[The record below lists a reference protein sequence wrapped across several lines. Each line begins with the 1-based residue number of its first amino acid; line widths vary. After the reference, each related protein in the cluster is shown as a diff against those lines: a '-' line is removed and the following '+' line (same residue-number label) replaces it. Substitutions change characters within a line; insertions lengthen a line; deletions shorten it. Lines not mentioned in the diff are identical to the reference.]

1 MINNDLT
8 TSKWIELLKNPIIEN
23 IPCVL
28 LAGGK
33 SSRFTINNI
42 QINKALMP
50 LKSYPSLLEYQYTR
64 LLKLFKQVIISTKKS
79 YALNAPY
86 LLEKESGLF
95 SPLFGIH
102 NAFLTL
108 QTPYIFF
115 IPIDTPLVSFESIK
129 ALCGIQNFSVVYAKS
144 PTKEHYLISLWHQS
158 TLNALNYAL
167 KTQNYRLSDLVKN
180 TSSVAIHFNQEEEFL
195 NLNTLKDYELAV
207 QILKKRANG

>member
-1 MINNDLT
+1 M
-8 TSKWIELLKNPIIEN
+8 KNPIIDN

-50 LKSYPSLLEYQYTR
+50 FESYSSLLEYQYSH
-64 LLKLFKQVIISTKKS
+64 LLKLFKQVIISAKKS
-79 YALNAPY
+79 YELNAPY
-86 LLEKESGLF
+86 LLERESGLF

-115 IPIDTPLVSFESIK
+115 IPIDAPLVSFESIK
-129 ALCGIQNFSVVYAKS
+129 TLCGIQNFSVVYAKS
-144 PTKEHYLISLWHQS
+144 PTKEHYLISLWHKS
-158 TLNALNYAL
+158 VLNALNYAL

-180 TSSVAIHFNQEEEFL
+180 TPSIAIHFDQEEEFL

-207 QILKKRANG
+207 QILKEGSNG

>member
-1 MINNDLT
+1 MINNDLA
-8 TSKWIELLKNPIIEN
+8 TSKWIELLKNPIVDN
-23 IPCVL
+23 VPCVL

-33 SSRFTINNI
+33 SSRFIINDVP
-42 QINKALMP
+42 INKTLMP

-64 LLKLFKQVIISTKKS
+64 LLKLFKQVIISAKKS
-79 YALNAPY
+79 YELNAPY

-115 IPIDTPLVSFESIK
+115 IAIDTPLVSFESIK
-129 ALCGIQNFSVVYAKS
+129 VLCGIQNFSVVYAKS

-167 KTQNYRLSDLVKN
+167 KTQNYRLSDLIKN
-180 TSSVAIHFNQEEEFL
+180 ASSTAIHFDKEEEFL

-207 QILKKRANG
+207 QILKEGSNG

>member
-1 MINNDLT
+1 M
-8 TSKWIELLKNPIIEN
+8 KNPIIDN

-50 LKSYPSLLEYQYTR
+50 FESYSSLLEYQYSC

-79 YALNAPY
+79 YELNAPY
-86 LLEKESGLF
+86 LLERESGLF

-129 ALCGIQNFSVVYAKS
+129 ALCGIKSFSVIYAKS

-158 TLNALNYAL
+158 ILNALNYAI
-167 KTQNYRLSDLVKN
+167 KTQNYRLSDLIKN
-180 TSSVAIHFNQEEEFL
+180 ASSTAIHFDKEEEFL

-207 QILKKRANG
+207 QILKERANG

>member
-1 MINNDLT
+1 M
-8 TSKWIELLKNPIIEN
+8 KNPIIDN

-42 QINKALMP
+42 PINKALMP
-50 LKSYPSLLEYQYTR
+50 FESYSSLLEYQYSR
-64 LLKLFKQVIISTKKS
+64 LLKLFKQVIISAKKS
-79 YALNAPY
+79 YELNAPY
-86 LLEKESGLF
+86 LLERESGLF

-129 ALCGIQNFSVVYAKS
+129 ALCGVKNFSVVYAKS

-158 TLNALNYAL
+158 ILNALSYAL

-207 QILKKRANG
+207 QILKERSNG

>member
-1 MINNDLT
+1 M
-8 TSKWIELLKNPIIEN
+8 KNPIIDN

-50 LKSYPSLLEYQYTR
+50 LKSYSSLLEYQYTR
-64 LLKLFKQVIISTKKS
+64 LLKLFKKVIISAKKS
-79 YALNAPY
+79 YELNAPY
-86 LLEKESGLF
+86 LLEKESDLF
-95 SPLFGIH
+95 SPLFGIY

-115 IPIDTPLVSFESIK
+115 IAIDAPLVSFESIK
-129 ALCGIQNFSVVYAKS
+129 TLCGIQNFSVVYAKS

-180 TSSVAIHFNQEEEFL
+180 TPSIAIHFDQEEEFL

-207 QILKKRANG
+207 QILKKRSNG

>member
-1 MINNDLT
+1 M
-8 TSKWIELLKNPIIEN
+8 KNPIIDN

-42 QINKALMP
+42 PINKALMP
-50 LKSYPSLLEYQYTR
+50 LKSYPSLLEYQYSR
-64 LLKLFKQVIISTKKS
+64 LLKLFKQVIISAKKS
-79 YALNAPY
+79 YELNAPY

-115 IPIDTPLVSFESIK
+115 IPIDTPLVSFESIR
-129 ALCGIQNFSVVYAKS
+129 ALCEIKNFSVVYAKS
-144 PTKEHYLISLWHQS
+144 PAKEHYLISLWHKS
-158 TLNALNYAL
+158 VLNALSYAL

-180 TSSVAIHFNQEEEFL
+180 ASSTAIHFDKEEEFL

-207 QILKKRANG
+207 QILKEGSNG

>member
-1 MINNDLT
+1 MD
-8 TSKWIELLKNPIIEN
+8 LLKNPIIDN

-33 SSRFTINNI
+33 SSRFITNNI

-50 LKSYPSLLEYQYTR
+50 LKSYSSLLEYQYTH
-64 LLKLFKQVIISTKKS
+64 LLKLFKKVIISAKKS
-79 YALNAPY
+79 YELNAPY
-86 LLEKESGLF
+86 LLERESDLF
-95 SPLFGIH
+95 SPLFGIY

-129 ALCGIQNFSVVYAKS
+129 ALCGIKNFSVVYAKS
-144 PTKEHYLISLWHQS
+144 PTKEHYLISLWHQNN
-158 TLNALNYAL
+158 LNALSYAL

-180 TSSVAIHFNQEEEFL
+180 TSSIAMYFNKEEEFL

-207 QILKKRANG
+207 HILKERTNG

>member
-1 MINNDLT
+1 M
-8 TSKWIELLKNPIIEN
+8 KNPIIN
-23 IPCVL
+23 DIPCVL

-33 SSRFTINNI
+33 SSRFITNNI

-50 LKSYPSLLEYQYTR
+50 FESYFILLEHQYMH
-64 LLKLFKQVIISTKKS
+64 LLKLFKKVIISAKKS
-79 YALNAPY
+79 YELNATY
-86 LLEKESGLF
+86 LLERESDLF
-95 SPLFGIH
+95 SPLFGIY

-129 ALCGIQNFSVVYAKS
+129 ALCGVKNFSVVYAKS
-144 PTKEHYLISLWHQS
+144 PTKEHYLISLWHQNS
-158 TLNALNYAL
+158 LNALNYAL

-180 TSSVAIHFNQEEEFL
+180 TSSIAMHFNKEEEFL

-207 QILKKRANG
+207 QILKERTNG

>member
-1 MINNDLT
+1 M
-8 TSKWIELLKNPIIEN
+8 KNPIIDN

-33 SSRFTINNI
+33 SSRFIINGT

-50 LKSYPSLLEYQYTR
+50 LKSYSSLLEYQYSH
-64 LLKLFKQVIISTKKS
+64 LLKLFKKVIISAKKS
-79 YALNAPY
+79 YELNAPY
-86 LLEKESGLF
+86 LLERESGLF

-129 ALCGIQNFSVVYAKS
+129 TLCEIKNFSVVYAKS
-144 PTKEHYLISLWHQS
+144 PTKEHYLISLWHQN
-158 TLNALNYAL
+158 TLNALSYAL
-167 KTQNYRLSDLVKN
+167 KTQNYRLSDLMKN
-180 TSSVAIHFNQEEEFL
+180 TPSIAIHFNQEEEFL

-207 QILKKRANG
+207 QILKEGSNG

>member
-1 MINNDLT
+1 M
-8 TSKWIELLKNPIIEN
+8 KNPIIDN

-33 SSRFTINNI
+33 SSRFIINGV

-50 LKSYPSLLEYQYTR
+50 FESHASLLEYQYTR
-64 LLKLFKQVIISTKKS
+64 LLKLFKKVIISAKKS
-79 YALNAPY
+79 YELNAPY
-86 LLEKESGLF
+86 LLERESGLF

-115 IPIDTPLVSFESIK
+115 IAIDAPLVSFESIK
-129 ALCGIQNFSVVYAKS
+129 TLCGIQNFSVVYAKS

-167 KTQNYRLSDLVKN
+167 KTQNYRLSNLIKN
-180 TSSVAIHFNQEEEFL
+180 ASSTAIHFNQEEEFL

>member
-1 MINNDLT
+1 M
-8 TSKWIELLKNPIIEN
+8 KNPIIDN

-33 SSRFTINNI
+33 SSRFITNNI
-42 QINKALMP
+42 QTNKALMP
-50 LKSYPSLLEYQYTR
+50 FESYFSLLEYQYTR
-64 LLKLFKQVIISTKKS
+64 LLKLFKKVIISAKKS
-79 YALNAPY
+79 YELNAPY
-86 LLEKESGLF
+86 LLERESDLF
-95 SPLFGIH
+95 SPLFGIY

-129 ALCGIQNFSVVYAKS
+129 ALCGIKNFSVVYAKS
-144 PTKEHYLISLWHQS
+144 PTKEHYLISLWHQNN
-158 TLNALNYAL
+158 LNALSHAL

-180 TSSVAIHFNQEEEFL
+180 TSSVAMHLDKEEEFL

>member
-1 MINNDLT
+1 M
-8 TSKWIELLKNPIIEN
+8 KNPIIDN

-33 SSRFTINNI
+33 SSRFITNNI

-50 LKSYPSLLEYQYTR
+50 FESHSSLLEYQYTC
-64 LLKLFKQVIISTKKS
+64 LLKLFKKVIISAKKS
-79 YALNAPY
+79 YELNAPY
-86 LLEKESGLF
+86 LLERESDLF
-95 SPLFGIH
+95 SPLFGIY

-115 IPIDTPLVSFESIK
+115 ISIDTPLVSFESIK
-129 ALCGIQNFSVVYAKS
+129 ALCGIKNFSVVYAKS
-144 PTKEHYLISLWHQS
+144 PTKEHYLISLWHQNIF
-158 TLNALNYAL
+158 NALSYAL

-180 TSSVAIHFNQEEEFL
+180 TSSIAMHFNKEEEFL

-207 QILKKRANG
+207 QILKERTNG

>member
-1 MINNDLT
+1 M
-8 TSKWIELLKNPIIEN
+8 KNPIIDN

-50 LKSYPSLLEYQYTR
+50 LKSYSSLLEYQYTR
-64 LLKLFKQVIISTKKS
+64 LLKLFKQVIISAKKS
-79 YALNAPY
+79 YELNAPY
-86 LLEKESGLF
+86 LLERESGLF

-115 IPIDTPLVSFESIK
+115 IPIDAPLVSFESIK
-129 ALCGIQNFSVVYAKS
+129 TLCGIKNFSVIYAKS
-144 PTKEHYLISLWHQS
+144 PAKEHYLISLWHQNIFS
-158 TLNALNYAL
+158 ALCYAL
-167 KTQNYRLSDLVKN
+167 KTQNYRLSNLIKN
-180 TSSVAIHFNQEEEFL
+180 ASSTAIHFNQEEEFL

-207 QILKKRANG
+207 QILKERSNG

>member
-1 MINNDLT
+1 M
-8 TSKWIELLKNPIIEN
+8 KNPIIDN

-33 SSRFTINNI
+33 SSRFITNNI

-50 LKSYPSLLEYQYTR
+50 FESYSSLLEYQYTR
-64 LLKLFKQVIISTKKS
+64 LLKLFKKVIISAKKS
-79 YALNAPY
+79 YELNAPY
-86 LLEKESGLF
+86 LLERESDLF
-95 SPLFGIH
+95 SPLFGIY

-129 ALCGIQNFSVVYAKS
+129 ALCGIKNFSVVYAKS
-144 PTKEHYLISLWHQS
+144 PTKEHYLISLWHQNN
-158 TLNALNYAL
+158 LNALSYAL
-167 KTQNYRLSDLVKN
+167 KTQNYRLSDLMKN
-180 TSSVAIHFNQEEEFL
+180 TSSVAMHFNKEEEFL

>member
-1 MINNDLT
+1 M
-8 TSKWIELLKNPIIEN
+8 KNPIIDN

-33 SSRFTINNI
+33 SSRFITNNI

-50 LKSYPSLLEYQYTR
+50 FESYSSLLEYQYTR
-64 LLKLFKQVIISTKKS
+64 LLKLFKKVIISAKKS
-79 YALNAPY
+79 YELNAPY
-86 LLEKESGLF
+86 LLEKKSDLF
-95 SPLFGIH
+95 SPLFGIY

-129 ALCGIQNFSVVYAKS
+129 ALCGIKNFSVTYAKS
-144 PTKEHYLISLWHQS
+144 PTKEHYLISLWHQNIF
-158 TLNALNYAL
+158 NALSYAL

-180 TSSVAIHFNQEEEFL
+180 TSSIAMHFNKEEEFL

-207 QILKKRANG
+207 QILKERDNG

>member
-1 MINNDLT
+1 M
-8 TSKWIELLKNPIIEN
+8 KNPIIDN

-33 SSRFTINNI
+33 SSRFIANSI
-42 QINKALMP
+42 QINKVLMP
-50 LKSYPSLLEYQYTR
+50 FESYSSLLEYQYMR
-64 LLKLFKQVIISTKKS
+64 LLKLFKKVIISAKKS
-79 YALNAPY
+79 YELNAPY
-86 LLEKESGLF
+86 LLERESDLF
-95 SPLFGIH
+95 SPLFGIY

-129 ALCGIQNFSVVYAKS
+129 ALCGIKNFSVVYVKS
-144 PTKEHYLISLWHQS
+144 PAKEHYLISLWHQNS
-158 TLNALNYAL
+158 LNALSYAL

-180 TSSVAIHFNQEEEFL
+180 TSSVAMHLDKEEEFL

-207 QILKKRANG
+207 HILKERTNG

>member
-1 MINNDLT
+1 M
-8 TSKWIELLKNPIIEN
+8 KNPIIDN

-33 SSRFTINNI
+33 SSRFIINNI

-50 LKSYPSLLEYQYTR
+50 LKSYPSLLEYQYSR
-64 LLKLFKQVIISTKKS
+64 LLKLFKQVIISAKKS
-79 YALNAPY
+79 YELNAPY

-95 SPLFGIH
+95 SPLVGIH

-115 IPIDTPLVSFESIK
+115 IAIDAPLVSFESIK
-129 ALCGIQNFSVVYAKS
+129 ILCGIQNFSVVYAKS

-158 TLNALNYAL
+158 ILNALNYAL
-167 KTQNYRLSDLVKN
+167 KTQNYRLSDLMKN
-180 TSSVAIHFNQEEEFL
+180 TPSIAINFNQEEEFL

-207 QILKKRANG
+207 QILKEESNG

>member
-1 MINNDLT
+1 M
-8 TSKWIELLKNPIIEN
+8 KNPIIN
-23 IPCVL
+23 DIPCVL

-33 SSRFTINNI
+33 SSRFIINNI

-50 LKSYPSLLEYQYTR
+50 FESYSSLLEYQHTR
-64 LLKLFKQVIISTKKS
+64 LLKLFKKVIISAKKS
-79 YALNAPY
+79 YELNAPY
-86 LLEKESGLF
+86 LLERESDLF
-95 SPLFGIH
+95 SPLFGIY

-129 ALCGIQNFSVVYAKS
+129 ALCGVKNFSVVYAKS
-144 PTKEHYLISLWHQS
+144 PTKEHYLISLWHQNIF
-158 TLNALNYAL
+158 NALSYAL

-180 TSSVAIHFNQEEEFL
+180 TSSIAMHLDKEEEFL

-207 QILKKRANG
+207 QIVKERTNG

>member
-1 MINNDLT
+1 M
-8 TSKWIELLKNPIIEN
+8 KNPIIDN

-33 SSRFTINNI
+33 SSRFIINNI
-42 QINKALMP
+42 PINKALMP
-50 LKSYPSLLEYQYTR
+50 FELYPSLLEYQYSR
-64 LLKLFKQVIISTKKS
+64 LLKLFKQVIISAKKS
-79 YALNAPY
+79 YELNAPY
-86 LLEKESGLF
+86 LLEKESDLF

-115 IPIDTPLVSFESIK
+115 IAIDTPLVSFESIK
-129 ALCGIQNFSVVYAKS
+129 TLCGIQNFSVVYAKS
-144 PTKEHYLISLWHQS
+144 PTKEHYLISLWHKS
-158 TLNALNYAL
+158 TLNALSYAL

-180 TSSVAIHFNQEEEFL
+180 TSSVAINFNQEEEFL

-207 QILKKRANG
+207 QILKERANG

>member
-1 MINNDLT
+1 M
-8 TSKWIELLKNPIIEN
+8 KNPIIDN

-50 LKSYPSLLEYQYTR
+50 FESYSSLLEYQYSR
-64 LLKLFKQVIISTKKS
+64 LLKLFKQVIISAKKS
-79 YALNAPY
+79 YELNAPY
-86 LLEKESGLF
+86 LLEKESDLF

-115 IPIDTPLVSFESIK
+115 IAIDTPLVSFESIK
-129 ALCGIQNFSVVYAKS
+129 TLCGIQNFSVVYAKS
-144 PTKEHYLISLWHQS
+144 PTKKHYLISLWHQS
-158 TLNALNYAL
+158 ILNALSYAL
-167 KTQNYRLSDLVKN
+167 KTQNYRLSDLMKN
-180 TSSVAIHFNQEEEFL
+180 TPSIAINFNQEEEFL

-207 QILKKRANG
+207 QILKERSNG

>member
-1 MINNDLT
+1 M
-8 TSKWIELLKNPIIEN
+8 KNPIIDN

-33 SSRFTINNI
+33 SSRFITNNI

-50 LKSYPSLLEYQYTR
+50 FESYFSLLEYQYTR
-64 LLKLFKQVIISTKKS
+64 LLKLFKKVIISAKKS
-79 YALNAPY
+79 YELNAPY
-86 LLEKESGLF
+86 LLERESDLF
-95 SPLFGIH
+95 SPLFGIY

-129 ALCGIQNFSVVYAKS
+129 ALCGIKNFSVVYAKS
-144 PTKEHYLISLWHQS
+144 PTKEHYLISLWHQNN
-158 TLNALNYAL
+158 LNALSHAL

-180 TSSVAIHFNQEEEFL
+180 TSSIAMHFNKEEEFL

-207 QILKKRANG
+207 QILKERANG

>member
-1 MINNDLT
+1 M
-8 TSKWIELLKNPIIEN
+8 KNPIIDN

-33 SSRFTINNI
+33 SSRFITNDI

-50 LKSYPSLLEYQYTR
+50 FESHSSLLEYQYSR
-64 LLKLFKQVIISTKKS
+64 LLKLFKQVIISAKKS
-79 YALNAPY
+79 YELNAPY
-86 LLEKESGLF
+86 LLERESGLF

-129 ALCGIQNFSVVYAKS
+129 ALCGVKNFSVVYAKS

-158 TLNALNYAL
+158 ILNALSYAL

-180 TSSVAIHFNQEEEFL
+180 TSSVAINFNQEEEFL

>member
-1 MINNDLT
+1 M
-8 TSKWIELLKNPIIEN
+8 KNPIIDN
-23 IPCVL
+23 IPCIL

-33 SSRFTINNI
+33 SSRFIANNI

-50 LKSYPSLLEYQYTR
+50 FESYSSLLEYQYTR
-64 LLKLFKQVIISTKKS
+64 LLKLFKKVIISTKKS
-79 YALNAPY
+79 YELNAPY
-86 LLEKESGLF
+86 LLERESDLF
-95 SPLFGIH
+95 SPLFGIY

-129 ALCGIQNFSVVYAKS
+129 ALCGIKNFSVVYAKS
-144 PTKEHYLISLWHQS
+144 PTKEHYLISLWHQNI
-158 TLNALNYAL
+158 LNALSYAL

-180 TSSVAIHFNQEEEFL
+180 TSSIAIHFNKEEEFL

-207 QILKKRANG
+207 QILKERTNG

>member
-1 MINNDLT
+1 M
-8 TSKWIELLKNPIIEN
+8 KNPIIN
-23 IPCVL
+23 DIPCVL

-33 SSRFTINNI
+33 SSRFITNNI

-50 LKSYPSLLEYQYTR
+50 FESYFSLLEHQYTR
-64 LLKLFKQVIISTKKS
+64 LLKLFKKVIISAKKS
-79 YALNAPY
+79 YELNAPY
-86 LLEKESGLF
+86 LLERESDLF
-95 SPLFGIH
+95 SPLFGIY

-129 ALCGIQNFSVVYAKS
+129 ALCGIKNFSVVYAKS
-144 PTKEHYLISLWHQS
+144 PTKEHYLISLWHQNI
-158 TLNALNYAL
+158 LNALSYAL

-180 TSSVAIHFNQEEEFL
+180 TSSIAMHFNKEEEFL

-207 QILKKRANG
+207 QILKERANG

>member
-1 MINNDLT
+1 M
-8 TSKWIELLKNPIIEN
+8 KNPIIDN

-50 LKSYPSLLEYQYTR
+50 FESYSSLLEYQYSR
-64 LLKLFKQVIISTKKS
+64 LLKLFKQVIISAKKS
-79 YALNAPY
+79 YELNAPY
-86 LLEKESGLF
+86 LLERESGLF

-115 IPIDTPLVSFESIK
+115 IAIDAPLVSFESIK
-129 ALCGIQNFSVVYAKS
+129 ALCEIKNFSVVYAKS

-180 TSSVAIHFNQEEEFL
+180 TPSVAIHFNQEEEFL

-207 QILKKRANG
+207 QILKEGSNG

>member
-1 MINNDLT
+1 M
-8 TSKWIELLKNPIIEN
+8 KNPIIDN

-33 SSRFTINNI
+33 SSRFITNNI

-50 LKSYPSLLEYQYTR
+50 FESYFSLLEYQYTR
-64 LLKLFKQVIISTKKS
+64 LLKLFKKVIISAKKS
-79 YALNAPY
+79 YELNAPY
-86 LLEKESGLF
+86 LLERESDLF
-95 SPLFGIH
+95 SPLFGIY

-129 ALCGIQNFSVVYAKS
+129 ALCGIKNFSIIYAKS
-144 PTKEHYLISLWHQS
+144 PTKEHYLISLWHQNN
-158 TLNALNYAL
+158 LNALSHAL

-180 TSSVAIHFNQEEEFL
+180 TSSVAMHFNKEEEFL

-207 QILKKRANG
+207 QILKERTNG